1 MNKSVTK
8 YIFTYSSFHAEHDGH
23 NYFDVKQLLR
33 KLEGL
38 LQPHVSLFFPPP
50 SPVLSQ
56 YIPFYEV
63 RRNIKSSSTEGLTFV
78 SHDRRQT
85 ITYSLTDMCKCA
97 RAYVYDQT
105 VVMLYRFGKRLTY

>member
-8 YIFTYSSFHAEHDGH
+8 YIFPYSSFHAEHDGCI
-23 NYFDVKQLLR
+23 YFHVQQLLR

-38 LQPHVSLFFPPP
+38 LQPHVSLFIPPP

-63 RRNIKSSSTEGLTFV
+63 RRNIKTHAQKNATERTTRRTPAFRFSQPTDLFV
-78 SHDRRQT
+78 
-85 ITYSLTDMCKCA
+85 LWVCKI
-97 RAYVYDQT
+97 RY
-105 VVMLYRFGKRLTY
+105 

>member
-8 YIFTYSSFHAEHDGH
+8 YIFPYSSFHAEHDGDI
-23 NYFDVKQLLR
+23 YFHVQQLLR

-38 LQPHVSLFFPPP
+38 LQPHVSLFIPPP

-63 RRNIKSSSTEGLTFV
+63 RRNIKMIWTVRAKKSFHLVELEADAKFTTGLLLLV
-78 SHDRRQT
+78 QT
-85 ITYSLTDMCKCA
+85 RSPDYA
-97 RAYVYDQT
+97 
-105 VVMLYRFGKRLTY
+105 

>member
-8 YIFTYSSFHAEHDGH
+8 YTFSYSSFHAEHDGDI
-23 NYFDVKQLLR
+23 YFHVQQLLR

-38 LQPHVSLFFPPP
+38 LQPHVSLFIPPP

-63 RRNIKSSSTEGLTFV
+63 RRNIKMGNRYIFTPRLGKN
-78 SHDRRQT
+78 
-85 ITYSLTDMCKCA
+85 SLSD
-97 RAYVYDQT
+97 
-105 VVMLYRFGKRLTY
+105 

>member
-8 YIFTYSSFHAEHDGH
+8 YIFPYSSFHAEHDGCI
-23 NYFDVKQLLR
+23 YFHVQQLLR

-38 LQPHVSLFFPPP
+38 LQPHVSLFIPPP

-63 RRNIKSSSTEGLTFV
+63 RWNIKTSIVKAHKVRNSIEYVALGLVQQF
-78 SHDRRQT
+78 
-85 ITYSLTDMCKCA
+85 
-97 RAYVYDQT
+97 
-105 VVMLYRFGKRLTY
+105 F

>member
-8 YIFTYSSFHAEHDGH
+8 YIFPYSSFHAEHDGCI
-23 NYFDVKQLLR
+23 YFHVQQLLR

-38 LQPHVSLFFPPP
+38 LQPHVSLFIPPP

-63 RRNIKSSSTEGLTFV
+63 RRNIK
-78 SHDRRQT
+78 
-85 ITYSLTDMCKCA
+85 K
-97 RAYVYDQT
+97 YVKEKFERVALAVLCPSKVFNAVRLRN
-105 VVMLYRFGKRLTY
+105 VVCV

>member
-8 YIFTYSSFHAEHDGH
+8 YIFPYSSFHAEHDGH
-23 NYFDVKQLLR
+23 NYFHLKQLLR

-38 LQPHVSLFFPPP
+38 LQPHGSLFIPPP

-63 RRNIKSSSTEGLTFV
+63 RRNIKQVAWAIRIYSVLYNEGK
-78 SHDRRQT
+78 T
-85 ITYSLTDMCKCA
+85 ISL
-97 RAYVYDQT
+97 
-105 VVMLYRFGKRLTY
+105 L